1 MLRCTFCGVGMAFVH
16 GHARCGSGSCPLYGL
31 DQCEPATNAEED
43 AVAMS
48 DVLRPSSPGL
58 VMSSVEEEAA

>member
-1 MLRCTFCGVGMAFVH
+1 MLQCTFCGEGVAFAH
-16 GHARCGSGSCPLYGL
+16 GHAICGAHGCPLRGL
-31 DQCEPATNAEED
+31 DQCEPATASGEGE

-58 VMSSVEEEAA
+58 LLAPKEAA